1 MDKILNLIES
11 VSEGFPSYSYG
22 PEMNKNINQGS
33 ELENEAKQ
41 GRHSCMRHSAL
52 TSSTILQSII
62 KTFQKVTE
70 RQARNYVQKWIRG
83 GN

>member
-1 MDKILNLIES
+1 
-11 VSEGFPSYSYG
+11 
-22 PEMNKNINQGS
+22 MNKNMNQGS

-41 GRHSCMRHSAL
+41 SCHSCMRHSAL

-62 KTFQKVTE
+62 KTFQMVTE
-70 RQARNYVQKWIRG
+70 RQARNYAQKWIRG